1 MAAPHTQRK
10 PTFFWQGVLILL
22 PVALMAGFGFW
33 AILRERNAVEHE
45 AQQRAK
51 EMFQTLPSEFGR
63 IAANRLTQFDGP
75 KGGWFQYLQWA
86 LSPWPENKNRKQWM
100 IDINESQIISNNLVT
115 LRSAFPNWQAGP
127 VPLVDFR
134 LNTNGDLWFGHPTPL
149 RPPTWLAA
157 LRSSSDLSRVQVT
170 HKTGKS
176 AKPVVFTVDVS
187 DSAQRN
193 DDLWLQDGDVIEV
206 PEKR

>member
-33 AILRERNAVEHE
+33 GILRERNAVEHE

-86 LSPWPENKNRKQWM
+86 LSPWPENKNRKQW
-100 IDINESQIISNNLVT
+100 IDRKST
-115 LRSAFPNWQAGP
+115 
-127 VPLVDFR
+127 R
-134 LNTNGDLWFGHPTPL
+134 LN
-149 RPPTWLAA
+149 
-157 LRSSSDLSRVQVT
+157 SS
-170 HKTGKS
+170 H
-176 AKPVVFTVDVS
+176 A
-187 DSAQRN
+187 N
-193 DDLWLQDGDVIEV
+193 
-206 PEKR
+206 